1 MNELL
6 NELVLL
12 IREKRKEQ
20 HLSLEAL
27 SQATGLS
34 KSELWMIEKRRRGM
48 SLKTYLL
55 IEEALGYSPGELL
68 FLSSIK
74 GESNLGEIM
83 EELNLHVDKPYVYLL
98 LKALLGLLKK

>member
-1 MNELL
+1 MNELV
-6 NELVLL
+6 NRVAQL

-27 SQATGLS
+27 SRATGLS

-55 IEEALGYSPGELL
+55 IERALGYSPGELL
-68 FLSSIK
+68 FLLNSKEKDEFRKIT
-74 GESNLGEIM
+74 
-83 EELNLHVDKPYVYLL
+83 EELLLYIDKPYVYLL
-98 LKALLGLLKK
+98 LKAVLGILKK